1 MLGVLFGLLSAAT
14 FGFNNAAARRGVL
27 TGTALQAVT
36 ISMPLGALVFLGGAT
51 LLNEWA
57 ELETLSPTSIGL
69 FSAAGFVHF
78 AWGRYF
84 NIQSLKVVGSNLA
97 TPVQQLQ
104 LLIALVLAIIF
115 LGETLTPLNILG
127 ILLIVSAPMY
137 ILRQRAK
144 EAAAEKASPAPEE
157 GFTPQLTKGYTYAFL
172 AAVGFGSSTVLIK
185 AGLDESDLTFLA
197 GAIAYGATFIVV
209 ALVLLLPGKL
219 AEVRSVDKISLRWF
233 VFSGIGVSLSHMF
246 RFLALSIA
254 PVTIVQPLNSLS
266 VIFRMIFGYILNR
279 EHEKFD
285 RYVIIGI
292 VLSFLGAL
300 SLALSSDVVA
310 SFLELP
316 EWAVEFLQWTWP

>member
-51 LLNEWA
+51 LFNEWA
-57 ELETLSPTSIGL
+57 ELEKLSGTSVGL
-69 FSAAGFVHF
+69 FAAAGFVHF

-84 NIQSLKVVGSNLA
+84 NIQSLKAVGSNLA

-127 ILLIVSAPMY
+127 ILLIVTAPMY
-137 ILRQRAK
+137 ILRQRSK
-144 EAAAEKASPAPEE
+144 EAATEQPSKEE
-157 GFTPQLTKGYTYAFL
+157 FSPQLARGYTYAFL
-172 AAVGFGSSTVLIK
+172 AALGFGSSTVLIK
-185 AGLDESDLTFLA
+185 AGLDDSDLTFLA

-219 AEVRSVDKISLRWF
+219 AEVRRVDRVSLRWF
-233 VFSGIGVSLSHMF
+233 ITSGVGVSLSHMF

-266 VIFRMIFGYILNR
+266 VIFRMIFGYLLNR
-279 EHEKFD
+279 EHERFD

-300 SLALSSDVVA
+300 SLALSSDILA
-310 SFLELP
+310 SILDLP
-316 EWAVEFLQWTWP
+316 EWADDVLQWTWP